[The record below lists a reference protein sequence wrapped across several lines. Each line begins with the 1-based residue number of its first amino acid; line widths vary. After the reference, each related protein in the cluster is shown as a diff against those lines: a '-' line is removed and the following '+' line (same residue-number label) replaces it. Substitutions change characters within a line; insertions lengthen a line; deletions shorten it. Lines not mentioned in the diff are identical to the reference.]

1 MIYSKNVKNID
12 YVNYQVVYIEYSNE
26 AKIKNYCEKL
36 KNMKIKKIYKILIM
50 LISSSCIDY
59 ANQAKLKQM

>member
-26 AKIKNYCEKL
+26 AKFKNYCEKL
-36 KNMKIKKIYKILIM
+36 KNMKKKKKIRVITFQK
-50 LISSSCIDY
+50 
-59 ANQAKLKQM
+59 